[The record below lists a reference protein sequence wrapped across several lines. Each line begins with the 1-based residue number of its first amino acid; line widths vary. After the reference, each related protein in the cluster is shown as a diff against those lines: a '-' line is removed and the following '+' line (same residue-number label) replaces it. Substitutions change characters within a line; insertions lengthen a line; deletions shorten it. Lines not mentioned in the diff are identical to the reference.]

1 LLGDPTCGMLFGLAI
16 LVPWLGPWMPHWLSL
31 VATAVTPVLPIQL
44 PADIAFVV
52 QILCLGLQMWAQLS
66 QQLPCTFVDA
76 FEQRA
81 QGQPD
86 YVPLVFT
93 GPGGLKVTFG
103 ELDALACQA
112 AWALKAELGGPSG
125 MSVEKPTTLL
135 VLALWLGL
143 ANCPAAWINPHSK
156 GVTLVRAVLRSGA
169 SVLVVDPDLW
179 ESLEEVLP
187 KLQAENICHF
197 YLSNS
202 SPTLGVGA
210 LGAALDA
217 ALSDPVPAHLCA
229 GITPRSPMLYIY
241 TSGTTGLPKV
251 VILTY
256 EPLLQMFGMLSLCG
270 VTADE
275 VLPLHHVMG
284 LVFGVLGC
292 LELRATYILAPK
304 FSASCFWD
312 DCQEHGVTVI
322 LYVGEI
328 LRYLCNALQPEDWK
342 HMVHLAMGIGHQA
355 EVWETF
361 QQRFSPI
368 RIWECYGSTEG
379 NSGFVNY
386 SGCCRALGK
395 MSSLLR
401 LLSPFELLWFD
412 MEAVEPMRDDRGFCI
427 PVEPFI
433 TSLCFCFFFLLL
445 RPAGEAGLLVTQ
457 VMKLATF
464 MGYRGPLELSERK
477 LVRHVRSPG
486 DVYCNTVNMLATDR
500 ESFHYFRDRLG
511 DSFRWKGENVST
523 REVEG
528 VLLLVDI
535 LQDVNVHGMSV
546 PGCEGKVGMAAV
558 QLAPST
564 FDGQQLYK
572 YVRAWL
578 PAYAAPHFIHI
589 DALEITDTFKLV
601 KSALVREG
609 FNVGIIADPLFLLDH
624 QAQAFWPL
632 MPDTYKA
639 LCNGTWRF

>member
-1 LLGDPTCGMLFGLAI
+1 MGVRSRLVLLLLLLLQALGQSAWPAAVVLVLRLWLLGDPTCGMLFGLAI
-16 LVPWLGPWMPHWLSL
+16 LVRPWLGPWMPQWLSL
-31 VATAVTPVLPIQL
+31 VATAVTPPAAIQL
-44 PADIAFVV
+44 SADIAFVV

-81 QGQPD
+81 RAQPD

-93 GPGGLKVTFG
+93 GPGGHKVTFR
-103 ELDALACQA
+103 ELNALACQA

-125 MSVEKPTTLL
+125 MSVEEPTTLL

-156 GVTLVRAVLRSGA
+156 GVTLVHAVLRSGA
-169 SVLVVDPDLW
+169 WVLVVDPDLW

-241 TSGTTGLPKV
+241 TSGTTGLTKV

-256 EPLLQMFGMLSLCG
+256 ERLLQMFGMLSLCR

-284 LVFGVLGC
+284 LIFGVLRC
-292 LELRATYILAPK
+292 LELGATYILAPK

-322 LYVGEI
+322 LYVGKI
-328 LRYLCNALQPEDWK
+328 L
-342 HMVHLAMGIGHQA
+342 
-355 EVWETF
+355 
-361 QQRFSPI
+361 
-368 RIWECYGSTEG
+368 
-379 NSGFVNY
+379 
-386 SGCCRALGK
+386 RALGK

-401 LLSPFELLWFD
+401 LLSPFELLRFD
-412 MEAVEPMRDDRGFCI
+412 MEAVEPVRDDRGFCI
-427 PVEPFI
+427 PREPW
-433 TSLCFCFFFLLL
+433 
-445 RPAGEAGLLVTQ
+445 EAGLLVTQ

-464 MGYRGPLELSERK
+464 MGYRGPLQPSERK
-477 LVRHVRSPG
+477 LVRNVRSPG

-511 DSFRWKGENVST
+511 DTFRWKGENVST
-523 REVEG
+523 REMEG

-535 LQDVNVHGMSV
+535 LQDVNVHGMSL

-564 FDGQQLYK
+564 FDGQQLYQ

-589 DALEITDTFKLV
+589 DVLEITDTFKLV

-609 FNVGIIADPLFLLDH
+609 FNVGVIADPLFLLDH